1 MLFNGAHRADN
12 SEIAGILIAEDDD
25 NDICLIKRAFQKAK
39 FENPLK
45 AVRDGEEAIAYLQG
59 IEPYTDREINPP
71 PALVLLDLKMPRKSG
86 FEVLAWIREQPEF
99 NHLPVV
105 VLTSSQ
111 ESSDISRAYALGAN
125 SYLVKP
131 ANFASLVD
139 MMNRLREYCSFTR
152 QNVGVNWT

>member
-1 MLFNGAHRADN
+1 MLFNGAHRVDECDSPA
-12 SEIAGILIAEDDD
+12 ILIAEDDD
-25 NDICLIKRAFQKAK
+25 NDICLIKRAFHKAN
-39 FENPLK
+39 FDNPLTVVK
-45 AVRDGEEAIAYLQG
+45 DGEQAVAYLEG
-59 IEPYTDREINPP
+59 TGPYSDRQNHPP
-71 PALVLLDLKMPRKSG
+71 PALMLLDLKMPRKTG
-86 FEVLAWIREQPEF
+86 FEVLEWIRERPEF

-139 MMNRLREYCSFTR
+139 MMNRLREYTTFT
-152 QNVGVNWT
+152 QQHVGVNWI